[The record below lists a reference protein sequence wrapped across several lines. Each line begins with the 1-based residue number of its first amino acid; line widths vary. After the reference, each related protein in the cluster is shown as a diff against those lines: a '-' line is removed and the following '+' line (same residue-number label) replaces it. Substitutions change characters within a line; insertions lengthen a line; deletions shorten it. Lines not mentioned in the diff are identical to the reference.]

1 MKIEDVP
8 QDMKYFNGTVIRDL
22 DYAVDADGQYKAVMS
37 SGWAP
42 KNDALEI
49 TMDDIYEQC
58 DEVLQRVKAGQTSP
72 LEYHMA
78 RNLMPIDL
86 LSDYS
91 GFSKRTIRKHLDP
104 KNFAKLDHD
113 TLATYADV
121 LRITVD
127 QLLTVPDSIMNS

>member
-1 MKIEDVP
+1 MKVEDVP

-22 DYAVDADGQYKAVMS
+22 DYAVGEDGQYRAVMS
-37 SGWAP
+37 SGWTP

-49 TMDDIYEQC
+49 TMDDIYDQC
-58 DEVLQRVKAGQTSP
+58 DEILERVKAGETSP
-72 LEYHMA
+72 LEYHAA

-91 GFSKRTIRKHLDP
+91 GFSKRKIRKHFDP
-104 KNFAKLDHD
+104 NNFAKLDEE
-113 TLATYADV
+113 TLSKYADV

-127 QLLTVPDSIMNS
+127 ELKSIPEK

>member
-8 QDMKYFNGTVIRDL
+8 QDLKYFKGTVIRDL
-22 DYAVDADGQYKAVMS
+22 DYAVDSNGQYQAVMS
-37 SGWAP
+37 NGWTP

-49 TMDDIYEQC
+49 TMDDIQEQC
-58 DEVLQRVKAGQTSP
+58 DEVLERVKSGETSP
-72 LEYHMA
+72 LEYHA
-78 RNLMPIDL
+78 VRNLMPIEL

-91 GFSKRTIRKHLDP
+91 GFSKRTIRKHFNP
-104 KNFAKLDHD
+104 KEFAKLDHE

-127 QLLTVPDSIMNS
+127 ELKTVPE

>member
-8 QDMKYFNGTVIRDL
+8 QDLKYFDGTVIRDV
-22 DYAVDADGQYKAVMS
+22 DYAVDKDGKYKAVLS
-37 SGWAP
+37 AGWSP

-58 DEVLQRVKAGQTSP
+58 DEVLDRVKAGETSL
-72 LEYHMA
+72 LEYYAA

-91 GFSKRTIRKHLDP
+91 GFSKRTIRKHFDP
-104 KNFAKLDHD
+104 KTFAKLDAE
-113 TLATYADV
+113 TLATYAEV
-121 LRITVD
+121 LRISVNE
-127 QLLTVPDSIMNS
+127 LTRMPD